1 MLRLALLSSLALAA
15 CQAEPD
21 RGSDYYARPVVEIER
36 FEVVDAGRTIGWV
49 VHCEI
54 QDPTAPSRFWR
65 IVNTRQ
71 QWVGHATEAGRFSR
85 RVPFRDDEEDLG
97 IYAMPKGVARL
108 LDATGDVELRAVA
121 RPTEADA
128 RREPAR
134 N

>member
-1 MLRLALLSSLALAA
+1 MVRLALLASLALGA

-21 RGSDYYARPVVEIER
+21 RGSDYYARPVVETER
-36 FEVVDAGRTIGWV
+36 FEVVEAGRTIGWL

-54 QDPTAPSRFWR
+54 QDPTAATRFWR
-65 IVNTRQ
+65 IVNARQ

-97 IYAMPKGVARL
+97 IWPMAKGVARL
-108 LDATGDVELRAVA
+108 LDASGDVELRAVA
-121 RPTEADA
+121 RPAEADA